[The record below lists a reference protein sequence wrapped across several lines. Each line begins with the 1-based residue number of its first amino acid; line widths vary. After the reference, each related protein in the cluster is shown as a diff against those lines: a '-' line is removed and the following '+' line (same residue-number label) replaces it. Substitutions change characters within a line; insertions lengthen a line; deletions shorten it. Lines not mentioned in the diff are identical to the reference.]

1 MFIDENNNIWDD
13 THKLVGNKDDYGN
26 ILKFET

>member
-13 THKLVGNKDDYGN
+13 THKLIGKKDHEGT
-26 ILKFET
+26 IIKF